1 MIRSALSA
9 ALLLALAAPAQ
20 AFIAR
25 NGLVVEPAPGGTFEV
40 PYRGLSGVS
49 DFWCAAGDYVV
60 RDLGM
65 PADTRI
71 FRVSS
76 PPRRAGQGIT
86 FSLSPE
92 GAKKPGL
99 LLLGDGGRGV
109 SAAHARQLC
118 DTPLLVAD

>member
-1 MIRSALSA
+1 MIRSALTA

-92 GAKKPGL
+92 GAKKTGL
-99 LLLGDGGRGV
+99 LLLGDGRGV
-109 SAAHARQLC
+109 SAAHARQMC
-118 DTPLLVAD
+118 DTPRLVAD